1 MLVTCPGGVQLVPL
15 PVVCPS
21 AMRWCQ
27 LWALCSGGVCNLV
40 HLFIWVLNAYLL
52 SIFYVPDK
60 RALLMG
66 DGDHTRD
73 TVNSATSQMMKM
85 CSGEGGD
92 GSSCC
97 YMQES
102 RKGLLI
108 KWTFELRS
116 EMHSVAVWTE
126 SIPSREYCK
135 YKGPEA
141 HVSLVGLK
149 SS

>member
-92 GSSCC
+92 AGVK
-97 YMQES
+97 E
-102 RKGLLI
+102 GLTD
-108 KWTFELRS
+108 KMDF
-116 EMHSVAVWTE
+116 
-126 SIPSREYCK
+126 
-135 YKGPEA
+135 
-141 HVSLVGLK
+141 
-149 SS
+149 